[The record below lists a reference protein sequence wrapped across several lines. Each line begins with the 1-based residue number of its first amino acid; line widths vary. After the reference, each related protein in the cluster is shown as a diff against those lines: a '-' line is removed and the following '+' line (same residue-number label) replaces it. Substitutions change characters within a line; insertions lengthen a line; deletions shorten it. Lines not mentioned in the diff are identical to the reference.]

1 MNVLQVSIQLK
12 TFGVEERFLKLS
24 MRYEQTLA
32 GCEQSVKKS
41 KGDKGRVHFSF
52 ERKERLDD

>member
-1 MNVLQVSIQLK
+1 MFLKKYVSVLQVSIQLK

-32 GCEQSVKKS
+32 GCVLSVKKS
-41 KGDKGRVHFSF
+41 RSGKG
-52 ERKERLDD
+52 